1 MARWWQAVGAFSARR
16 RWWVIA
22 AWIVLL
28 VTAVGSTMAFAKP
41 LDSNITVRGLHSITT
56 LHTVDRMFGT
66 GNASGQIVFA
76 SPKGQRLTAADAAS
90 VGRLAKQLA
99 AVPGVS
105 SVADPF
111 AAPRAGGLAAD
122 GRIGYITVQLD
133 SPKLSSTTATGI
145 LAVVDRADSPR
156 LELAATSGAVGA
168 PASSSSQLPGII
180 VAIIVLLITFGSI
193 VAAGMPLVSALVG
206 LGTGVTAIYAATSFV
221 SLTSVAPTLA
231 ILLGL
236 AVGIDYSLFIVS
248 RHRRQLLE
256 GMSPTESLPLAVGTA
271 GTAVFFAAATV
282 IIALAG
288 LAVEGLGFL
297 TQMGLA
303 AAFAV
308 FVAMLAAL
316 TLTPALLSLAGSRL
330 LGRRTRRRLASGEAK
345 RSRRIAAGWVAAIQ
359 KRPVLFLIAGFVL
372 VGVLAVP
379 VSQLRLG
386 LGNDGTL
393 PSSTTQRRASDL
405 LAEGFGAGANG
416 PLEVLATYATTP
428 TPAEAGAL
436 VRTVGATSGVAHALA
451 AGAKGDAV
459 LVAVIPKSGPSD
471 DATVALVGA
480 LRDPSLHR
488 ALPGAPRI
496 EVTGQTAVDIDIS
509 ARLASSLPLYL
520 GLVAV
525 FAFLLMIVVFRSI
538 LVPLKA
544 AISFLLSL
552 AASLGITVAVFQWG
566 WLGGLFGVDPPAP
579 LLAFLPTIV
588 IGVLFG
594 LSMDY
599 EMFLVTGMREH
610 YVHHQSARGAVST
623 GFQQGAKVVAAAA
636 LIMIGVFGNGV
647 VEGDATIRPIAFA
660 LAVGI
665 LVDAFVVR
673 MTIVPAV
680 MTLFDRAA
688 WWLPSWLQRIVP
700 RVDVEGASLSRPTTS
715 AAAGVEAGAEAGA
728 DVDAE
733 APAGSIVST

>member
-28 VTAVGSTMAFAKP
+28 FTAVGSMVAFAKP
-41 LDSNITVRGLHSITT
+41 LDSDITVKGLQSITT

-66 GNASGQIVFA
+66 GNASGQVVFA
-76 SPKGQRLTAADAAS
+76 APKGKTLTAADAAS
-90 VGRLAKQLA
+90 VSRLTTQLS
-99 AVPGVS
+99 AVTGVS
-105 SVADPF
+105 SAIDPF
-111 AAPRAGGLAAD
+111 AAPRAGGLSAD

-133 SPKLSSTTATGI
+133 SPKLSSETATGI
-145 LAVVDRADSPR
+145 LAAVDHADSPQ
-156 LELAATSGAVGA
+156 LEVTATSGAVGA
-168 PASSSSQLPGII
+168 STTTSSQLPGII
-180 VAIIVLLITFGSI
+180 VALVVLLITFGTI

-206 LGTGVTAIYAATSFV
+206 LGTGITAIYAATSFV

-256 GMSPTESLPLAVGTA
+256 GMSPQESLPLAVGTA

-330 LGRRTRRRLASGEAK
+330 LSRRARRRLASGKVK
-345 RSRRIAAGWVAAIQ
+345 RKRRIAAGWVAAIQ
-359 KRPVLFLIAGFVL
+359 KRPVLFLIGGLVL
-372 VGVLAVP
+372 IGILAAP
-379 VSQLRLG
+379 VAQLRLG
-386 LGNDGTL
+386 LGNDGTM
-393 PSSTTQRRASDL
+393 PSSTTQRQASDL
-405 LAEGFGAGANG
+405 LAEGFGAGADG
-416 PLEVLATYATTP
+416 PLEVLATYASTP
-428 TPAEAGAL
+428 TPAEAESL
-436 VRTVGATSGVAHALA
+436 VRTVGATPGVAHALA

-459 LVAVIPKSGPSD
+459 LVAVIPKSEPSD

-480 LRDPSLHR
+480 LRDPSLRH
-488 ALPGAPRI
+488 AVQGTPQL

-509 ARLASSLPLYL
+509 ARLASALPLYL
-520 GLVAV
+520 GLVAL
-525 FAFLLMIVVFRSI
+525 FAFLLMVAVFRSI

-552 AASLGITVAVFQWG
+552 AAALGVTVAVFQWG

-610 YVHHQSARGAVST
+610 YVHHESARGAVST
-623 GFQQGAKVVAAAA
+623 GFQQGAKVVVAAA

-680 MTLFDRAA
+680 MALFGRAA
-688 WWLPSWLQRIVP
+688 WWLPQWLQRIVP
-700 RVDVEGASLSRPTTS
+700 SVDVEGASLSRPTTS
-715 AAAGVEAGAEAGA
+715 ALAAEAA
-728 DVDAE
+728 DAPEPVVDR
-733 APAGSIVST
+733 V